1 MRVLFRADASAGI
14 GSGHWIRCRS
24 LARSLRSEGA
34 DVRFC
39 GRAPAGVFR
48 ETLAR
53 EFRLIALP
61 SASEDSINP
70 SKGCW
75 IDVTEHEDARLT
87 CSAVEADGSWRPEW
101 IVVDHY
107 GLSSLWHQCLR
118 DFWTG
123 VRIGVID
130 DLADR
135 PHDADLLVDHN
146 IFEGDLAFRYQ
157 HLLSSDR
164 ETRLCLGPQFALID
178 PFYAGFQGAL
188 PPRQSLMRLLISLG
202 GGCHDQLLV
211 NILQA
216 LIDMPDQLG
225 QIQLVQGGFAS
236 DSPRI
241 QSLCDQLGVQTL
253 NALPSLAP
261 LMASADASIGAGGT
275 STWERL
281 CLGLPCITY
290 SVASNQEAYSQELAQ
305 RGLIEFLGSPDDFDA
320 SRLQQILLRWQNEP
334 DYLKRQSS
342 QGMALVDG
350 HGCTRVARLMAAVVK
365 PELWSELQP
374 RLEVSP
380 SIFHWRDDIC
390 FKSAEDIRS
399 SPLTSLDFLEIN
411 RHCLEPYSAFLDSR
425 SDQSTSNIRGQRITV
440 VSSKNSWMNNH
451 IPRLLEKALAIGCS
465 IRWIHDHRHLQ
476 PGDICFLLSYGRV
489 VSEEFLALN
498 RHNLVVHASALPKGK
513 GWSPMTWQILEG
525 ATEIPL
531 TLFEA
536 AADLDAGPIYAQE
549 MLRLQGTELV
559 SDWQHL
565 QAEATIR
572 LCSSWLRDYP
582 MSSDS
587 PQPQIGEESCYARRR
602 PEDSRLDPH
611 MSLVDQFSLLQVVD
625 NDAYPAFFELRGKRY
640 LLQIEGDRQSAITMK
655 APRCKT
661 DL

>member
-48 ETLAR
+48 ESLAR

-61 SASEDSINP
+61 SASDDSIDP

-75 IDVTEHEDARLT
+75 IDVTEQEDARLT
-87 CSAVEADGSWRPEW
+87 CSSVEADGEWRPDW

-118 DFWTG
+118 EFWTG

-146 IFEGDLAFRYQ
+146 IFQGDLASRYQ
-157 HLLSSDR
+157 HLLRSDR

-178 PFYAGFQGAL
+178 PFHAGFQGAL
-188 PPRQSLMRLLISLG
+188 PPRRSLMRLLISLG
-202 GGCHDQLLV
+202 GGGHDQLLV

-216 LIDMPDQLG
+216 LVDMPDQLV

-241 QSLCDQLGVQTL
+241 QSLCEQLGVQTF

-290 SVASNQEAYSQELAQ
+290 SVATNQEAYSKELAK
-305 RGLIEFLGSPDDFDA
+305 RGLIEYLGSPDDFDA
-320 SRLQQILLRWQNEP
+320 SRLQQTLSRWQNEP

-350 HGCTRVARLMAAVVK
+350 HGCTRIARLMAAAVK

-374 RLEVSP
+374 KVDASRT
-380 SIFHWRDDIC
+380 IFRWQDGVDLTLG
-390 FKSAEDIRS
+390 EDILHG
-399 SPLTSLDFLEIN
+399 PLTQIDFLEIN
-411 RHCLEPYSAFLDSR
+411 RHCLEPCADYLSNLLDHTCVKEKSKKV
-425 SDQSTSNIRGQRITV
+425 TIL
-440 VSSKNSWMNNH
+440 SSKNSWMNSY
-451 IPRLLEKALAIGCS
+451 IPLLLRECLGSGCL
-465 IRWIHDHRHLQ
+465 IRWIHDHRHLHS
-476 PGDICFLLSYGRV
+476 GDICFLLSYGRV
-489 VSEEFLALN
+489 VSEDFLALN
-498 RHNLVVHASALPKGK
+498 RYNLVVHASDLPKGK

-536 AADLDAGPIYAQE
+536 AADLDAGPIYSQE
-549 MLRLQGTELV
+549 ILHLTGNELV
-559 SDWQHL
+559 SEWQHL
-565 QAEATIR
+565 QADATIR
-572 LCSSWLRDYP
+572 LCSAWLRDYP
-582 MSSDS
+582 TSAES
-587 PQPQIGEESCYARRR
+587 PQLQIGDESCYARRR
-602 PEDSRLDPH
+602 PTDSRLDPH
-611 MSLVDQFSLLQVVD
+611 LSLADQFPLLQVVD
-625 NDAYPAFFELRGKRY
+625 NNAYPAYFEWKGRCFRLRIDAYGP
-640 LLQIEGDRQSAITMK
+640 SASTINTS
-655 APRCKT
+655 RCHQ

>member
-1 MRVLFRADASAGI
+1 MRVLIRADASAGI

-48 ETLAR
+48 QSLAR
-53 EFRLIALP
+53 EFRLLSLP
-61 SASEDSINP
+61 SASEGSIDP
-70 SKGCW
+70 SRGCW
-75 IDVTEHEDARLT
+75 IHVTEQEDARLT
-87 CSAVEADGSWRPEW
+87 CSAVEVDGEWRPDW

-118 DFWTG
+118 EFWLG
-123 VRIGVID
+123 VRICVID

-135 PHDADLLVDHN
+135 SHDADLLVDHN
-146 IFEGDLAFRYQ
+146 IFQGDLVSRYQ
-157 HLLSSDR
+157 HLLCADR

-202 GGCHDQLLV
+202 GAGHGYLLE

-216 LIDMPDQLG
+216 LVDMPVQLG

-241 QSLCDQLGVQTL
+241 QALCEELGVQKL

-290 SVASNQEAYSQELAQ
+290 AVAPNQEAYSQELAN

-320 SRLQQILLRWQNEP
+320 SRLQQTLLRWQSEP
-334 DYLKRQSS
+334 HHLKRQSS

-350 HGCTRVARLMAAVVK
+350 HGCTRVVRLMAAAAK
-365 PELWSELQP
+365 PERWSELKPEIDMSQP
-374 RLEVSP
+374 VFRWSDGVCLTLGEEIS
-380 SIFHWRDDIC
+380 
-390 FKSAEDIRS
+390 SA
-399 SPLTSLDFLEIN
+399 PLTCLDYLEIN
-411 RHCLEPYSAFLDSR
+411 RHCLAPHSGFFGTT
-425 SDQSTSNIRGQRITV
+425 SDESTSKKGAQKITV
-440 VSSKNSWMNNH
+440 VSSKSSWMNDYV
-451 IPRLLEKALAIGCS
+451 PLFLKEALAIGCS
-465 IRWIHDHRHLQ
+465 IRWIHDHRDLQ

-489 VSEEFLALN
+489 VSEEFLALH
-498 RHNLVVHASALPKGK
+498 RHNLVVHASALPQGK

-549 MLRLQGTELV
+549 LLQLKGNELV
-559 SDWQHL
+559 SEWQHL
-565 QAEATIR
+565 QADATIR
-572 LCSSWLRDYP
+572 LCFTWLRDYP
-582 MSSDS
+582 MSAEF
-587 PQPQIGEESCYARRR
+587 PQPQLGDESRYALRR
-602 PEDSRLDPH
+602 PTDSRLDPQL
-611 MSLVDQFSLLQVVD
+611 SLADQFPLLQVVD
-625 NDAYPAFFELRGKRY
+625 NDAYPAYFEWRGRCFCLR
-640 LLQIEGDRQSAITMK
+640 IEGGG
-655 APRCKT
+655 
-661 DL
+661 